1 MRRASLP
8 TIELYKPQHILTL
21 VIIMVKPAPFASL
34 NATKKALLLTMKQ
47 FALILVESVS
57 IKKKPSYYSNLNTFK
72 KFLKF
77 TSNSSDS
84 IRKTP
89 STTYKKAIFY
99 SSSKIMRELLKH
111 TIKPYTAIPTNH
123 PVNLRSEERR

>member
-21 VIIMVKPAPFASL
+21 VIIMVKPAPCASL
-34 NATKKALLLTMKQ
+34 NATKKALLPTMRPSALTLAERE
-47 FALILVESVS
+47 F
-57 IKKKPSYYSNLNTFK
+57 IKKKASYYSNLNTFK

-84 IRKTP
+84 IQKTP
-89 STTYKKAIFY
+89 STTYKKAIYY
-99 SSSKIMRELLKH
+99 SSQ
-111 TIKPYTAIPTNH
+111 N
-123 PVNLRSEERR
+123 